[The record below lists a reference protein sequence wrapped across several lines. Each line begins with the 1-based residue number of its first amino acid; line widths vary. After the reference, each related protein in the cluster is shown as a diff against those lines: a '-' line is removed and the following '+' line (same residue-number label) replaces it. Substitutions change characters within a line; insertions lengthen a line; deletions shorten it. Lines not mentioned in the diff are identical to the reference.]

1 MALTTARKKYPI
13 NTLGLTAEVFVL
25 PVVAYTTDATM
36 ALFVANAVEGEMGIF
51 LNDTNKTLVT
61 TGTPLTAGQEYIIA
75 QKRDGLVHLSQPIKY
90 ALADVTACALVN
102 NVLQVDTV
110 VVSSPATVRGQVF
123 QVKIMDTTFPSDPFP
138 FWTLTFTSVT
148 GAETVAQVRDGLL
161 ADYTRQQGAPFTGR
175 PWDVVVAT
183 SGAASL
189 TITAKYEET
198 SFKTIIREQLALN
211 GSVSTT
217 TAWVKG
223 SGQGYQVQWMEEQGN
238 ILDSLTGHDAD
249 KFDNMGS
256 TKYFAKEAC
265 TYDLIIIN
273 EINKFV
279 SHGAQEPFN
288 EHPYNVYLP
297 IETTVAG
304 TTGSALRTALGT
316 IFGV

>member
-25 PVVAYTTDATM
+25 PIIAYTNDATL
-36 ALFVANAVEGEMGIF
+36 ALFIANAVEGEMGIY
-51 LNDTNKTLVT
+51 LNDTNKTLVSAA
-61 TGTPLTAGQEYIIA
+61 LTAGQEYLIA
-75 QKRDGLVHLSQPIKY
+75 QKRDGLVHLSQPITY
-90 ALADVTACALVN
+90 RLADVTSCAFVN

-110 VVSSPATVRGQVF
+110 VVASPATVRGQVF
-123 QVKIMDTTFPSDPFP
+123 QVKIMDTTFSSDSFP

-148 GAETVAQVRDGLL
+148 GAETVAQIRDGLL

-183 SGAASL
+183 SGASSL
-189 TITAKYEET
+189 TITAKFEET

-223 SGQGYQVQWMEEQGN
+223 SGEGYQVQWMEEQGN
-238 ILDSLTGHDAD
+238 ILEGLTGYDVER
-249 KFDNMGS
+249 FDNMGS
-256 TKYFAKEAC
+256 TVRFAKEAC
-265 TYDLIIIN
+265 TYDLKIIN
-273 EINKFV
+273 EVNKFV

-297 IETTVAG
+297 IETTVVG
-304 TTGSALRTALGT
+304 VTGSALFTTLTTILG
-316 IFGV
+316 V